1 MKNVCL
7 NHTQLQR
14 IVYSQIQFN
23 EKIWSNGRKF
33 KLWKF
38 ESKIT
43 KFHYFNFL
51 WHALPL
57 SYSSFTRGQNR
68 TGDLTTRRNTLYV
81 FFCNKNIFAITTE
94 INTLYSSKFELL
106 LDISTITKASRIV
119 PKQKIPSFAI
129 IPTLPFC
136 NYSFSQM
143 LYDNTMFLKLGIS
156 TSTFVLSL
164 LKWGQVFNCGLT
176 VNRRMII
183 GHLFKSMCTVWGIAT
198 KFYI

>member
-1 MKNVCL
+1 MRNVCL
-7 NHTQLQR
+7 NHTQSQR

-68 TGDLTTRRNTLYV
+68 TGDLTTRGNTLYV

-119 PKQKIPSFAI
+119 PKQKTSSLPIFQ
-129 IPTLPFC
+129 TLPFC
-136 NYSFSQM
+136 NYSFFQM
-143 LYDNTMFLKLGIS
+143 LYDNTMLLKASIS

-164 LKWGQVFNCGLT
+164 PKWGRVFNYGLT
-176 VNRRMII
+176 VHRRMII
-183 GHLFKSMCTVWGIAT
+183 GHLFSSTCTVWGIPT

>member
-1 MKNVCL
+1 MCFAVFQFSSVQLRKYKIEMRDVCL
-7 NHTQLQR
+7 NHTQSQR

-68 TGDLTTRRNTLYV
+68 TGELTTRGNTLYV
-81 FFCNKNIFAITTE
+81 FFCNKNIFAIATE

-106 LDISTITKASRIV
+106 L
-119 PKQKIPSFAI
+119 
-129 IPTLPFC
+129 
-136 NYSFSQM
+136 
-143 LYDNTMFLKLGIS
+143 GIS
-156 TSTFVLSL
+156 
-164 LKWGQVFNCGLT
+164 
-176 VNRRMII
+176 RRMII
-183 GHLFKSMCTVWGIAT
+183 GHLFNSTYTIWGIPT